1 MATHAC
7 FTTCRLREMLKN
19 KSGNVYIYIPWSSRC
34 DKIRRPRNSRT
45 SLEQIKNRCES
56 DSFSSIHAKTY
67 ILSSRFS
74 PRHEPDACPAFR
86 QRGKGSAFCG
96 ERTKR
101 YSSKF
106 RRALRTPPPLSLH
119 EEKLWKIPSS
129 SSINP
134 SIFYY
139 FLYIVW
145 IITFIKRSRVPHIPR
160 PDLLRLYG
168 RNMRV
173 QSNWLFER
181 SGGGIEI
188 VSTRGERAIN
198 DERETHTRTHTRAR
212 TAREGRDR
220 RRGFEACYN

>member
-1 MATHAC
+1 MRKRIFFPRDFSRDTNQ
-7 FTTCRLREMLKN
+7 TRVLRFVNEGRDPPFAV
-19 KSGNVYIYIPWSSRC
+19 SGRGGTRQNFEG
-34 DKIRRPRNSRT
+34 
-45 SLEQIKNRCES
+45 L
-56 DSFSSIHAKTY
+56 F
-67 ILSSRFS
+67 
-74 PRHEPDACPAFR
+74 EPP
-86 QRGKGSAFCG
+86 
-96 ERTKR
+96 
-101 YSSKF
+101 
-106 RRALRTPPPLSLH
+106 LPLSLH

-181 SGGGIEI
+181 SGEGG
-188 VSTRGERAIN
+188 SKS
-198 DERETHTRTHTRAR
+198 
-212 TAREGRDR
+212 
-220 RRGFEACYN
+220 

>member
-1 MATHAC
+1 MRKRIFFPRDFSRDTNQ
-7 FTTCRLREMLKN
+7 TRVLRFVNEGRDPPFAV
-19 KSGNVYIYIPWSSRC
+19 SG
-34 DKIRRPRNSRT
+34 RRGTRQNFEG
-45 SLEQIKNRCES
+45 L
-56 DSFSSIHAKTY
+56 F
-67 ILSSRFS
+67 
-74 PRHEPDACPAFR
+74 EPP
-86 QRGKGSAFCG
+86 
-96 ERTKR
+96 
-101 YSSKF
+101 
-106 RRALRTPPPLSLH
+106 LPLSLH

-181 SGGGIEI
+181 SGGGGIEI

>member
-1 MATHAC
+1 MRKRIFFPRDFPRDTNQ
-7 FTTCRLREMLKN
+7 TRVLRFVNEGRDPPFAV
-19 KSGNVYIYIPWSSRC
+19 SGRGGTRQNFEG
-34 DKIRRPRNSRT
+34 
-45 SLEQIKNRCES
+45 L
-56 DSFSSIHAKTY
+56 F
-67 ILSSRFS
+67 
-74 PRHEPDACPAFR
+74 EPP
-86 QRGKGSAFCG
+86 
-96 ERTKR
+96 
-101 YSSKF
+101 
-106 RRALRTPPPLSLH
+106 LPLSLH

>member
-1 MATHAC
+1 MGLVWQRAC

-19 KSGNVYIYIPWSSRC
+19 KSGNVYIYILWSSRC

-96 ERTKR
+96 ERTRR

-106 RRALRTPPPLSLH
+106 RRALRTPPPSLSPRRKIVENSLLILH
-119 EEKLWKIPSS
+119 
-129 SSINP
+129 
-134 SIFYY
+134 
-139 FLYIVW
+139 
-145 IITFIKRSRVPHIPR
+145 
-160 PDLLRLYG
+160 
-168 RNMRV
+168 
-173 QSNWLFER
+173 
-181 SGGGIEI
+181 
-188 VSTRGERAIN
+188 
-198 DERETHTRTHTRAR
+198 
-212 TAREGRDR
+212 
-220 RRGFEACYN
+220 

>member
-1 MATHAC
+1 MRKRIFFPRDFSRDTNQ
-7 FTTCRLREMLKN
+7 TRVLRFVNEGRDPPFAV
-19 KSGNVYIYIPWSSRC
+19 SGRGGTRQNFEG
-34 DKIRRPRNSRT
+34 
-45 SLEQIKNRCES
+45 LFES
-56 DSFSSIHAKTY
+56 PSP
-67 ILSSRFS
+67 LS
-74 PRHEPDACPAFR
+74 PRRNCCYRER
-86 QRGKGSAFCG
+86 LENSGK
-96 ERTKR
+96 
-101 YSSKF
+101 
-106 RRALRTPPPLSLH
+106 
-119 EEKLWKIPSS
+119 SS

>member
-1 MATHAC
+1 
-7 FTTCRLREMLKN
+7 MLKN
-19 KSGNVYIYIPWSSRC
+19 KSGNVYIYIYIYIPWSSRC

-96 ERTKR
+96 ERTRR
-101 YSSKF
+101 YTSKF
-106 RRALRTPPPLSLH
+106 RRALRTPLPSLSTK
-119 EEKLWKIPSS
+119 KLLLSRTLGKFWKIFILL
-129 SSINP
+129 SINL

-181 SGGGIEI
+181 RGGIEI

-198 DERETHTRTHTRAR
+198 DERETHTRTHTRAH